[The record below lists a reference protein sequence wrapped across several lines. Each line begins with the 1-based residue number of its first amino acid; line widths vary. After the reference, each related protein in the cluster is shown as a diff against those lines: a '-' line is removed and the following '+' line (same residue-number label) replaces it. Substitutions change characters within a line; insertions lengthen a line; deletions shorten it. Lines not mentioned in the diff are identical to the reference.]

1 MKRFSLVR
9 GLFLAL
15 SLPAAARETLAAHHA
30 GASGRD
36 GSD

>member
-9 GLFLAL
+9 GLVLAL
-15 SLPAAARETLAAHHA
+15 LLPAAESETLAAHHA
-30 GASGRD
+30 GAGSRD